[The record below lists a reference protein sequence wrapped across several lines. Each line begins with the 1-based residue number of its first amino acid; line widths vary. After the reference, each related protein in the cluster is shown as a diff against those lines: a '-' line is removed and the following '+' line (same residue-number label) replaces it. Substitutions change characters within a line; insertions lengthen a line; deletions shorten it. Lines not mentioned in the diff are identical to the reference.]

1 MLACATVD
9 HCDVAT
15 ALGSAPQLAARTQA
29 LTERIINHIAR
40 YPELSFVIGLSL
52 LLPLM
57 RWVLETVIYK
67 PISRQILQR
76 AKQERAPKMC
86 ESFWKMTAYGSML
99 LLELSIVHREAWFWR
114 PKDYWVGWPNQ
125 PELPLMRLLF
135 FAQLAY
141 YISTTFT
148 LALWEVP
155 RSDYWVMQTHH
166 CCTVVL
172 IYYNYISG
180 YQRWGCL
187 IMMLHD
193 INDVIMEIAKCLN
206 YAELHAAANTVF
218 ALFVAAWAGLR
229 LYAFPAI
236 LIRSTLFDSV
246 RVLGYTPPHYNLL
259 NSLLCV
265 LCCFHVYWFGL
276 ILRVAYMT
284 LRKGQGEDIREK
296 ED

>member
-1 MLACATVD
+1 MPLARWILCRPVGKE
-9 HCDVAT
+9 
-15 ALGSAPQLAARTQA
+15 LGGSKAQHNGGAPSSKSKRT
-29 LTERIINHIAR
+29 
-40 YPELSFVIGLSL
+40 G
-52 LLPLM
+52 
-57 RWVLETVIYK
+57 
-67 PISRQILQR
+67 QR
-76 AKQERAPKMC
+76 VTKMC
-86 ESFWKMTAYGSML
+86 ESFWKLTAYGSML
-99 LLELSIVHREAWFWR
+99 LLEVAIVHNEPWFWR
-114 PKDYWVGWPNQ
+114 PADYWVGWPNQ

-135 FAQLAY
+135 WVQLAY

-180 YQRWGCL
+180 YHRWGCL

-193 INDVIMEIAKCLN
+193 INDVIMELAKCLN
-206 YAELHAAANTVF
+206 YAEQHMAANGAF
-218 ALFVAAWAGLR
+218 AAFVLSWAALR

-246 RVLGYTPPHYNLL
+246 RVLGYTPPHHGLL
-259 NSLLCV
+259 NTLLCV
-265 LCCFHVYWFGL
+265 LCCFHMYWFGL

-284 LRKGQGEDIREK
+284 VVKGQGEDIREK

>member
-1 MLACATVD
+1 
-9 HCDVAT
+9 
-15 ALGSAPQLAARTQA
+15 
-29 LTERIINHIAR
+29 
-40 YPELSFVIGLSL
+40 
-52 LLPLM
+52 
-57 RWVLETVIYK
+57 
-67 PISRQILQR
+67 
-76 AKQERAPKMC
+76 MC

-99 LLELSIVHREAWFWR
+99 ALEVAITHREPWFWR

-135 FAQLAY
+135 FSQLAY
-141 YISTTFT
+141 YLSTTFT

-193 INDVIMEIAKCLN
+193 INDVIMEVAKCLN
-206 YAELHAAANTVF
+206 YAEQHAAANATF
-218 ALFVAAWAGLR
+218 GLFVVAWAVLR
-229 LYAFPAI
+229 LTAFPAV
-236 LIRSTLFDSV
+236 LIRSTLLDSV
-246 RVLGYTPPHYNLL
+246 RVLGYTPPHHGLL
-259 NSLLCV
+259 NALLCV
-265 LCCFHVYWFGL
+265 LYCFHVYWFGL
-276 ILRVAYMT
+276 ILQVAYMA
-284 LRKGQGEDIREK
+284 LLKGRGEDIREK